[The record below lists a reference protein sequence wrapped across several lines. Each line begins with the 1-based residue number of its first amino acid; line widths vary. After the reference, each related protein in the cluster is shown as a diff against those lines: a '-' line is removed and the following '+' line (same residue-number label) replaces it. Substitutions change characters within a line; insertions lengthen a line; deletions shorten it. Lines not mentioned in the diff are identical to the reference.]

1 MKKILV
7 VGSSNIDIVVGTKS
21 LPAPGETVHGLSV
34 DKKPGG
40 KGANQAVAAGK
51 LGGDVTFLSA
61 IGNEDDSSIL
71 LNMFELSGLHV
82 DHLLRTTTQ
91 TGTAYILVDEN
102 GRNSIVAV
110 PGANNE
116 CTTEYLESCKEVFD
130 EADII
135 LLSLEIPQESVEYSI
150 RLGAEKGKSII
161 LNPAP
166 APESFNE
173 SLYSCIDYITPNETE
188 LGKMSGMTVSSDEE
202 IVKAATTLLEK
213 GVRNVLVT
221 LGGRGAMLVNSSGHK
236 VFTPPDI
243 TVVDTTAAG
252 DTFNGAVCVYLAEG
266 RSIED
271 AITFANN
278 ASTISVSRKGAQTS
292 IPFRKEVEEFMER
305 GGVL

>member
-7 VGSSNIDIVVGTKS
+7 VGSSNIDIVVGTKN

-61 IGNEDDSSIL
+61 IGREDDSAIL
-71 LNMFELSGLHV
+71 LDMFRLSGLHA
-82 DHLLRTTTQ
+82 DQILRTDTQ
-91 TGTAYILVDEN
+91 TGTAYILVDGK

-110 PGANNE
+110 PGANDD
-116 CTTEYLESCKEVFD
+116 CTVGYLESRKEAFE

-135 LLSLEIPQESVEYSI
+135 LLSLEIPQESVEYAI
-150 RLGAEKGKSII
+150 RLGAQLGKCII

-166 APESFNE
+166 APDSFDE
-173 SLYSCIDYITPNETE
+173 TLYPCLEYITPNETE
-188 LGKMSGMTVSSDEE
+188 LGKMSGMGVSSDEE
-202 IVKAATTLLEK
+202 IVKAAKTLLRK

-221 LGGRGAMLVNSSGHK
+221 LGGRGAMLVNASGHK
-236 VFTPPDI
+236 LFTPPDI
-243 TVVDTTAAG
+243 AVVDTTAAG

-266 RSIED
+266 RSIEE
-271 AITFANN
+271 AIVFANN

-292 IPFRKEVEEFMER
+292 IPFRKEVDEFMAE
-305 GGVL
+305 GGAL